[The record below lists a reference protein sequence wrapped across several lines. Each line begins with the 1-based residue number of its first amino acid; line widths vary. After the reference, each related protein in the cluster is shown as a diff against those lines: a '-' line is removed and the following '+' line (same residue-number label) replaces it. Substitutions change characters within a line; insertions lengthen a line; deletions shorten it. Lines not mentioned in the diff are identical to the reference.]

1 MRFAFCVYTPYCCAV
16 AKEVTGA
23 VRSHTGF
30 VLLHWVIGNIGFRV
44 VANFLT
50 FNYGLIVRM
59 GGRGLNPGCSKLR
72 QLASSGQCVNRI

>member
-1 MRFAFCVYTPYCCAV
+1 MRFAFCVYAPYCCAV
-16 AKEVTGA
+16 AKEVIGA

-50 FNYGLIVRM
+50 FNYGSIVRM
-59 GGRGLNPGCSKLR
+59 GRAWTESRLFKVATIGELWSMC
-72 QLASSGQCVNRI
+72 Q